1 MSKNSKL
8 VELFQ
13 SVEQLSQSELDML
26 FQYLKAY
33 MRVTIDRLA
42 DADEQ
47 LEIDKI
53 SQDYLFELE
62 SLSKLFSENLHD
74 NKLTVAQYSCFVEV
88 MFNMSLGLL
97 DLENTKKMDE
107 IPVEKMVAIN
117 KMVLQAFN
125 HLCELNVISYKEAI
139 CKELFLG
146 WKHFRHLLHRINNR
160 CYPADYTKKIKKQSD
175 SFMALLDSSEEIYRR
190 ANEAE
195 FERRESHLKFQ
206 MNLIRHFSWLKPLYN
221 RVMTHIKNETFAL
234 RHPFFVDF
242 VE

>member
-42 DADEQ
+42 DSDEQ

-74 NKLTVAQYSCFVEV
+74 NKLTVAQYSRFVEI
-88 MFNMSLGLL
+88 MFSMSLGLL

-125 HLCELNVISYKEAI
+125 HLCELNVIK
-139 CKELFLG
+139 L
-146 WKHFRHLLHRINNR
+146 
-160 CYPADYTKKIKKQSD
+160 
-175 SFMALLDSSEEIYRR
+175 
-190 ANEAE
+190 
-195 FERRESHLKFQ
+195 
-206 MNLIRHFSWLKPLYN
+206 
-221 RVMTHIKNETFAL
+221 
-234 RHPFFVDF
+234 
-242 VE
+242 